1 MCSEMSGQRLQKS
14 NHLGQDTRQHV
25 FYPILERRKRKDSM
39 SKADVSVNTSQSLL
53 SLLALISI
61 PWQVEGEKRVIK
73 MLISIF
79 PLKHSFI
86 RNILVIEIYWIIEL
100 PGLHSKPLMLAMT
113 HDQECMHFKSMR
125 EKHIQR
131 TEQPSTHAMVLGHQF
146 ATVLH
151 KYKWANPK
159 H

>member
-1 MCSEMSGQRLQKS
+1 
-14 NHLGQDTRQHV
+14 
-25 FYPILERRKRKDSM
+25 
-39 SKADVSVNTSQSLL
+39 
-53 SLLALISI
+53 
-61 PWQVEGEKRVIK
+61 

-125 EKHIQR
+125 EKHIQC
-131 TEQPSTHAMVLGHQF
+131 TGQPSTHAMVLGHQF

-159 H
+159 HYGFFVCVLMGRKKQGEACR